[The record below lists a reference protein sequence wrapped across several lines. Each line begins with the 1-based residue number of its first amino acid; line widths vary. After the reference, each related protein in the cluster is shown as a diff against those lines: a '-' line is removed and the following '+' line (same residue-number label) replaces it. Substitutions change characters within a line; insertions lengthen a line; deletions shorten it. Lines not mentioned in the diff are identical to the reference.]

1 MSRTFAD
8 SLQTDIEDVFYNVNE
23 FASSYTLSRGVVETS
38 AVAAI
43 TAVRV
48 YERIDDQGFT
58 TEVESVDFDL
68 PASSYEIDAV
78 AVEPKPGDR
87 FGNGSDV
94 FEVVPIGRRKCF
106 EALDGEAR
114 VLRVHT
120 RKVIRG

>member
-8 SLQTDIEDVFYNVNE
+8 SLQTDIVDVFYNVNE
-23 FASSYTLSRGVVETS
+23 FASGYTLSRGVVETS
-38 AVAAI
+38 DVAAI

-48 YERIDDQGFT
+48 YERLDDQGLV
-58 TEVESVDFDL
+58 TEVESVDFDV
-68 PASSYEIDAV
+68 PASAYVLDSQV
-78 AVEPKPGDR
+78 VEPKQGDR